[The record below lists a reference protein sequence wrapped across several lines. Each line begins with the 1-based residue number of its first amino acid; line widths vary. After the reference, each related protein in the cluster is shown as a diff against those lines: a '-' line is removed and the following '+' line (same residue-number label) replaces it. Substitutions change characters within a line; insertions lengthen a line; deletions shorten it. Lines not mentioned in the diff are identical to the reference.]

1 MILVEKKKIYD
12 TETLSN
18 DRTLNK
24 EPFYEKI
31 MQKMFN
37 NFAPKASLRPL
48 FNVDKYPNQ
57 SLHERNCFKK
67 IIF

>member
-1 MILVEKKKIYD
+1 MMSSKLCLVLVEKKKIYD

-31 MQKMFN
+31 MQKMCT
-37 NFAPKASLRPL
+37 KG
-48 FNVDKYPNQ
+48 
-57 SLHERNCFKK
+57 
-67 IIF
+67 